1 MLGSQKNL
9 TLYLKGLQVDQS
21 IHKISVPGRLL
32 ARPLLRIRCGC
43 GRKSAGAILGYK
55 KAPEFPPGLSLSVN
69 H

>member
-21 IHKISVPGRLL
+21 IHKISALQRL
-32 ARPLLRIRCGC
+32 C
-43 GRKSAGAILGYK
+43 GRKSAGVILGYK

-69 H
+69 Y